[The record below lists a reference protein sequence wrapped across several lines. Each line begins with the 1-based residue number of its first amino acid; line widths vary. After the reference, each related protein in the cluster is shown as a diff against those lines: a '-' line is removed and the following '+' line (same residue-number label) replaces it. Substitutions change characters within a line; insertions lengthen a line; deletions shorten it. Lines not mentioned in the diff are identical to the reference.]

1 MSTSLVE
8 RSTQPK
14 LRSERHSDGDAKY
27 VSPNNSKNTGFNTAN
42 RGHII
47 QANNRQ
53 VKQASRTGKLREN
66 ATSIPF
72 DVTAKFVHFENACIS
87 SSTSMH
93 PRLFPFQGRFNV
105 YINGITANSKRAP
118 LLVPFYVG
126 ATQPRNNFWIF
137 EFINQSVPSDWK
149 IRNEIIV
156 LPTYWMDSKQV
167 FIFWYHGLPQ
177 LYKQLRQLERVSI
190 SSSKE
195 IPKLQKSLIVP
206 RIREMPFG
214 YRKTILGH
222 GFTSIRN
229 FSDLLKEDKPTCFRH
244 VVAGEGNVR
253 LQRRKII
260 NALRKKAEITFNL
273 SRVVCDT

>member
-14 LRSERHSDGDAKY
+14 VRSERHSGTGDAKH

-87 SSTSMH
+87 FNTSIH
-93 PRLFPFQGRFNV
+93 PGLFPFQGRFNV
-105 YINGITANSKRAP
+105 YINKTTAKRKRSP

-137 EFINQSVPSDWK
+137 EFINQSVRSDWK

-156 LPTYWMDSKQV
+156 LPTFWMDSKQV

-177 LYKQLRQLERVSI
+177 LYKQLRKLETVI

-195 IPKLQKSLIVP
+195 MPLQKTLIVP

-214 YRKTILGH
+214 YRKAILGH

-229 FSDLLKEDKPTCFRH
+229 FSDLLTEDKPTCFPGCRKWPRT
-244 VVAGEGNVR
+244 VTATSDP
-253 LQRRKII
+253 QR
-260 NALRKKAEITFNL
+260 T
-273 SRVVCDT
+273 S